1 MIDNYLSIAAEMM
14 GCEVQNLPIPL
25 RQRLDH
31 MQFLCRKV
39 HAELIS
45 RQLISLV
52 VAEYQGL

>member
-1 MIDNYLSIAAEMM
+1 MIVNYLTIAAEMM
-14 GCEVQNLPIPL
+14 GCEVENLPIPL

-39 HAELIS
+39 GADLIS
-45 RQLISLV
+45 WGIISLV